1 VFALREFE
9 IREKV
14 VDKKEDPGE
23 GVFFVQSSKIL
34 QFLFKSYQLHYKT

>member
-1 VFALREFE
+1 MEFE

-14 VDKKEDPGE
+14 VDMKEDPGE

>member
-1 VFALREFE
+1 VFALTEFE

-34 QFLFKSYQLHYKT
+34 QFQIKSYQLHYKT

>member
-1 VFALREFE
+1 MFALTEFE

>member
-1 VFALREFE
+1 VFALTEFE